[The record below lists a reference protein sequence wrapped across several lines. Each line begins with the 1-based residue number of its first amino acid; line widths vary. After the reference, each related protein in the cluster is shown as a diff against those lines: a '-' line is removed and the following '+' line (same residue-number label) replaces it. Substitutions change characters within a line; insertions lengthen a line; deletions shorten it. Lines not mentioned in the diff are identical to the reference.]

1 MTQGK
6 KYFKYCSCIDQH
18 YLLVM
23 PVEYLMK
30 TMVPTSSL
38 EECPPGQQS
47 PNTARVDGWKIF
59 PASILEDGTMAVE
72 LT

>member
-1 MTQGK
+1 
-6 KYFKYCSCIDQH
+6 
-18 YLLVM
+18 M
-23 PVEYLMK
+23 PVEYLM
-30 TMVPTSSL
+30 MMMAHTSSL
-38 EECPPGQQS
+38 VDSTLRQLS